1 MAVVST
7 VSNYLLSAMTA
18 NNTKNEISKLRRVV
32 LASLHMVVLV
42 VAVLLILIITRD
54 IFENVSFLVDTRYL
68 KFQFWICIIFMVDIV
83 VDCFIG
89 RHTWRGILANV
100 IFFFLCIP
108 IVNVID
114 YFGIHVSGEMLFILR
129 LLPMARAAYIIVQVT
144 GTIHS
149 DRVSNLFRAYITLFV
164 VIVYFSS
171 LMFYVEE
178 HPVNAGVDT
187 YWSAL
192 WWTIMTLTTA
202 GCYITEVTT
211 VGKILSVVLSGG
223 GLILF
228 PVFTVYVANAVSG
241 ASSSDSDSD
250 TDPQT
255 DGGDDKN
262 ATQSTS
268 QAGNNTNFAD
278 NNSANAEVQS
288 AQ

>member
-1 MAVVST
+1 MAADNS
-7 VSNYLLSAMTA
+7 
-18 NNTKNEISKLRRVV
+18 KNEMSKLRRVV
-32 LASLHMVVLV
+32 LTSLHMVVLV
-42 VAVLLILIITRD
+42 AAVLLILIITRD
-54 IFENVSFLVDTRYL
+54 IFENISFLVDPQYL
-68 KFQFWICIIFMVDIV
+68 KFQFWICVIFMVDIV
-83 VDCFIG
+83 IDCIFG
-89 RHTWRGILANV
+89 DHNWRGIVMNI

-108 IVNVID
+108 FVNVID
-114 YFGIHVSGEMLFILR
+114 YLGLHVSGEMLFILR
-129 LLPMARAAYIIVQVT
+129 LLPMLRAAYIIVLVT

-164 VIVYFSS
+164 VVVYFSS

-178 HPVNAGVDT
+178 HSVNTGVDT

-241 ASSSDSDSD
+241 TSSSNSSSDSDS
-250 TDPQT
+250 TSESN
-255 DGGDDKN
+255 DDKKDTETT
-262 ATQSTS
+262 TQD
-268 QAGNNTNFAD
+268 GNNANFAD
-278 NNSANAEVQS
+278 NNSSQSEVQS

>member
-1 MAVVST
+1 MAADNSKKEV
-7 VSNYLLSAMTA
+7 
-18 NNTKNEISKLRRVV
+18 SKLRRIV
-32 LASLHMVVLV
+32 LTSLHMVVLGA
-42 VAVLLILIITRD
+42 AVLLILIITRD
-54 IFENVSFLVDTRYL
+54 IFENISFLVDPQYL
-68 KFQFWICIIFMVDIV
+68 RFQFWICVIFMIDIV
-83 VDCFIG
+83 IDCIFG
-89 RHTWRGILANV
+89 DHNWRVITMNI

-108 IVNVID
+108 IVNIID
-114 YFGIHVSGEMLFILR
+114 YLGLHVSGEMLFLLR
-129 LLPMARAAYIIVQVT
+129 LLPMLRAAYIIVQVT

-149 DRVSNLFRAYITLFV
+149 DKVSSLFRAYITLFV
-164 VIVYFSS
+164 VVVYFSS

-178 HPVNAGVDT
+178 HSVNAGVDT

-241 ASSSDSDSD
+241 SSSSDSSSSDNSDNNDSD
-250 TDPQT
+250 KKDTE
-255 DGGDDKN
+255 
-262 ATQSTS
+262 STA
-268 QAGNNTNFAD
+268 QDGNNTNFAD
-278 NNSANAEVQS
+278 NNGSQSEVQS